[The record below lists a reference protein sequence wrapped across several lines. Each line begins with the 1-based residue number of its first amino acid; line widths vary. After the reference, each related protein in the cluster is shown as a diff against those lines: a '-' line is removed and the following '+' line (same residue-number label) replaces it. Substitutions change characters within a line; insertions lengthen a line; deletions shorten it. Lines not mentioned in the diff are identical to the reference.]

1 MMFMENVRL
10 ALFGLKANKMR
21 ALLTMLGIIIGI
33 ASVIAI
39 MTLGDSVTQT
49 VTDNM
54 SSIGANNVMVS
65 LQQKET
71 EEEKDSEENAQAS
84 SGMSA
89 GSGSDAMGLSFGED
103 ETTMQPTQADYITKD
118 MLDSFYET
126 YKDSIQAI
134 SIYESVG
141 TGQIEEGDRQSG
153 VNVMGTSLGYFLANN
168 IEMIKGNFFGERE
181 LDNGEMVALVSQDVV
196 DDIFDGDTDAAV
208 GSSIQISVND
218 KYYDFIIS
226 GVYKESNDMYG
237 EYAMFF
243 GGSTTDF
250 YIPLRTA
257 QELNHT
263 SGYTQFTIVT
273 ASDVNAD
280 DFSAQVKEFF
290 GNLYRNN
297 RHFEVTA
304 MSMSAMVEMMSS
316 MMGTITTA
324 IAFIAGIAL
333 VVGGIGVMNIM
344 LVSITERTREIG
356 TRKALGA
363 PNSSIRTQFII
374 ESIVIC
380 IIGGIFGIILGCIVG
395 MAAAAYVGVSVIP
408 SLKSI
413 LISLGFSMAIGVFF
427 GYYPANKAAKLNPID
442 ALRYE

>member
-1 MMFMENVRL
+1 MMFVENVRL

-65 LQQKET
+65 LQQRET
-71 EEEKDSEENAQAS
+71 EEEDGEEGTSS
-84 SGMSA
+84 SGSMSMS
-89 GSGSDAMGLSFGED
+89 SGSSAMGLNFGED
-103 ETTMQPTQADYITKD
+103 DSSLQPTQADYITWD
-118 MLDSFYET
+118 MLNEFYNT
-126 YKDSIQAI
+126 YEDSIQAI
-134 SIYESVG
+134 SAYESVG
-141 TGQIEEGDRQSG
+141 TGEIQDGEKTSG
-153 VNVMGTSLGYFLANN
+153 VSVMGASLGYFLANN
-168 IEMIKGNFFGERE
+168 IEIVKGSYFGEKE
-181 LDNGEMVALVSQDVV
+181 LNQGEMVALVAEDVV
-196 DDIFDGDTDAAV
+196 DDIFDGDMDAAV
-208 GSSIQISVND
+208 GSSVQVSVND
-218 KYYDFIIS
+218 KYYNFIIS
-226 GVYKESNDMYG
+226 GVYEESNDMYG
-237 EYAMFF
+237 EYSMFY
-243 GGSTTDF
+243 GGSATDF

-257 QELNHT
+257 QALNHT

-273 ASDVNAD
+273 TSDVNAD
-280 DFSAQVKEFF
+280 DFCAQVKEFF

-363 PNSSIRTQFII
+363 PNSSIRMQFII

-413 LISLGFSMAIGVFF
+413 LISLGFSMAIGIFF